1 MEYIQS
7 VVQREYGEEFVL
19 VTTDGLEIPDSH
31 ATQGLKFWK
40 VPVEKYMRFLKVI
53 SASKVFS
60 IAVNPMSKRKRA
72 CAEMDVANEP
82 AVLGK
87 LEDVSEMLS
96 EMKAQVQDILTL
108 KSDSTIPVALKV
120 ALRDAF
126 KCRICL
132 KLPVTP
138 LVIMGKCCKTIIG
151 CQMCTDTW
159 YSGVDGLT
167 KSCPNCRAERGYAE
181 TSHLLG
187 LDELLVAIN
196 PLFSADDQ
204 D

>member
-126 KCRICL
+126 
-132 KLPVTP
+132 
-138 LVIMGKCCKTIIG
+138 
-151 CQMCTDTW
+151 
-159 YSGVDGLT
+159 
-167 KSCPNCRAERGYAE
+167 
-181 TSHLLG
+181 
-187 LDELLVAIN
+187 
-196 PLFSADDQ
+196 
-204 D
+204 